1 MSTCSPLEAE
11 RNAGSRIVGS
21 TDPGTLVQWTALK
34 GRGVISTVLHTRVV
48 SITLCP
54 QSRYGLTKRPIKLT
68 TGSWGFYKTSPIAPP
83 SLHRYTERFDELG
96 AACSHGAIIPWTDIM
111 RIMAEMSEADGGA
124 RSLCGPGKPFIRI
137 EVVWKY

>member
-48 SITLCP
+48 SITLCA
-54 QSRYGLTKRPIKLT
+54 QSRYGLTKRPIRLT

-83 SLHRYTERFDELG
+83 SLHRYIDRFDELG
-96 AACSHGAIIPWTDIM
+96 AVCPYGTVIPWTDIM
-111 RIMAEMSEADGGA
+111 RTMAEMSEVSGNA